1 MPEQRRLKPALPELE
16 QAFLAATRA
25 TRAAQLAVATAE
37 AAVTAASKEFSRCQG
52 RESNAR
58 MAMEAAFDA

>member
-1 MPEQRRLKPALPELE
+1 MAEQRRVKPNAAELE

-25 TRAAQLAVATAE
+25 TRAAHLAVATAE
-37 AAVTAASKEFSRCQG
+37 RAVTEATKELSRCQG

-58 MAMEAAFDA
+58 MAMEASFDA

>member
-1 MPEQRRLKPALPELE
+1 MADQRRVKPALPELE
-16 QAFLAATRA
+16 QAFLDATRA
-25 TRAAQLAVATAE
+25 TRAAHLAVAVAE
-37 AAVTAASKEFSRCQG
+37 RSVTEATKELSRCQG